1 MTSRINIGTK
11 EIISDIQVLQ
21 HENEMLRKENEM
33 LRKENEELR
42 CKTDELKEKLM
53 MPINDKNREIQELKS
68 VIKTLSKLI

>member
-21 HENEMLRKENEM
+21 HENEMLRKENE
-33 LRKENEELR
+33 ELR
-42 CKTDELKEKLM
+42 CKTNELKEKLM

>member
-21 HENEMLRKENEM
+21 HENEMLRKENE
-33 LRKENEELR
+33 ELR
-42 CKTDELKEKLM
+42 RKTNELKEKLM

>member
-1 MTSRINIGTK
+1 MTSRNNIGTK

-21 HENEMLRKENEM
+21 HENEMLRKENE
-33 LRKENEELR
+33 ELR
-42 CKTDELKEKLM
+42 CKTNELKEKLM

>member
-21 HENEMLRKENEM
+21 HENEM